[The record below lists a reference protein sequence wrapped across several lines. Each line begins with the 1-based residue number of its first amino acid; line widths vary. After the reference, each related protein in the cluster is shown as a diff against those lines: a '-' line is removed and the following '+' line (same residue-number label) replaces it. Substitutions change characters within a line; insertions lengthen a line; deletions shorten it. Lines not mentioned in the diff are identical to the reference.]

1 MPISISGS
9 GTITGISAGGL
20 PDASIVAAD
29 IADANITAAKLDGA
43 QTGSA
48 PIYGCRAWVNFDGTR
63 NAADTGA
70 STNGANVKIRASGN
84 VTSVLKNSVGNY
96 TVNFTTA
103 LPDANYVPVALCGL
117 APGSGPTYAT
127 GQSQTTDLVLT
138 ASSFRFGTGAAH
150 ASGTAMT
157 NLDPAMV
164 SVAFFR

>member
-96 TVNFTTA
+96 TVNFTTVMA
-103 LPDANYVPVALCGL
+103 DANY
-117 APGSGPTYAT
+117 AT
-127 GQSQTTDLVLT
+127 IGMVGGTAGVFEARGADGTFQTTSSCNIICINDGSVGT
-138 ASSFRFGTGAAH
+138 AS
-150 ASGTAMT
+150 
-157 NLDPAMV
+157 DPAYYN
-164 SVAFFR
+164 VAIFR